1 MTLSGR
7 FFSITFFI
15 IFFMSTQN
23 VTSIAVDKNHYLIS
37 LGLPT
42 DYTSRPL
49 ESVSVNHIFAI
60 DCSGSMYGELGQIR
74 QQIKNKLSMLV
85 KENDTVSIIWFSGRG
100 QCGVI
105 VEGLKIKTNEG
116 LLQLQKAVDRYLQ
129 TVGLT
134 GFVEPLQTAQQVV
147 DRVTADKKITSHSL
161 LFLTDGH
168 DNCSNVDQI
177 INAVKPLGKSLSSAV
192 FVEYGYYCN
201 RNLLTKMAENCGGK
215 LIFSEDF
222 ADFEPNFEEFV
233 TKQQSGAKKKKVV
246 LPSKAK
252 YDVAFTNDDQNGVMT
267 YAVEADNSI
276 LVESDVDEVF
286 YHAEAPIILNITTSE
301 SPYLFGGMVITNITA
316 LQHTTVGLPS
326 LYASLYVLSQRM
338 KSNEVYSTLNF
349 LGDVDFV
356 DSFSNAF
363 GKQNLYAFQ
372 RKALAVAQGEEMP
385 YAKGQQDNYVPA
397 ADAYC
402 LLNLFDD
409 LMADDSNRFLSSH
422 PEFQYKSIGAK
433 KVAATSKDEVNA
445 EAALNLL
452 LEEYGNLTAG
462 EKAVKSDLL
471 QRIGTAA
478 TTLQQVANT
487 EPAKF
492 EQEPSL
498 GTAMTDFVW
507 NENRPNLS
515 IRVRQTGKVI
525 LPQNAFGLTEVASFR
540 YRNYTLIKDGIVNV
554 KKLPVQLSPDTF
566 VKLRAKAPQIL
577 NVQNITA
584 DGGAWVT
591 VLDLTALPIV
601 NRQMVLDVSAK
612 QLAELQFNLTSAKA
626 AQSVFNYFQKEH
638 FPKTSEAFAKEYSE
652 EAAAWLK
659 ELGVTDYNGFAP
671 RTTEEKIGESYMSTE
686 LNVELEGM
694 KSMPAAKATWDKY
707 QAGKALTNREEI
719 MREGL
724 REYSDFINSGFYT
737 GASESAKTGM
747 LKSWLL
753 DKQKQVISKVR
764 EYQNEIAQIK
774 FAIILGQVWFKEFKS
789 LDENRIEIEVNGKPI
804 SCTILLENKEVEI

>member
-1 MTLSGR
+1 LVVAFLVL
-7 FFSITFFI
+7 FFHH
-15 IFFMSTQN
+15 FFMSTQN
-23 VTSIAVDKNHYLIS
+23 VTSIAIDKNHYLIS

-60 DCSGSMYGELGQIR
+60 DCSGSMYGELGKIR

-105 VEGLKIKTNEG
+105 VEGLQIKTNEG

-147 DRVTADKKITSHSL
+147 DRVTKDKQITSHSL

-267 YAVEADNSI
+267 YAVDADNSI
-276 LVESDVDEVF
+276 LIEADVDAVY
-286 YHAEAPIILNITTSE
+286 YHAEEPVILIPFTS
-301 SPYLFGGMVITNITA
+301 PHLFGGTIITSVES
-316 LQHTTVGLPS
+316 LQHTTVSLPS

-356 DSFSNAF
+356 DAFSNAF

-385 YAKGQQDNYVPA
+385 YSKGQLANYVPA

-409 LMADDSNRFLSSH
+409 LMAEEGNLFLSNH
-422 PEFQYKSIGAK
+422 PEFEYKSIGAK
-433 KVAATSKDEVNA
+433 KVAAVSKDEVNA
-445 EAALNLL
+445 EIELNLL
-452 LEEYGNLTAG
+452 LEEYSNLTTADKD
-462 EKAVKSDLL
+462 EKSNLL
-471 QRIGTAA
+471 VRIGDAA
-478 TTLQQVANT
+478 VALQKAGVA

-507 NENRPNLS
+507 NESRPNLS

-525 LPQNAFGLTEVASFR
+525 LPANEYGLTEVPSFR

-554 KKLPVQLSPDTF
+554 KKLPVQLSPQTF
-566 VKLRAKAPQIL
+566 AKIRTNAPQIL
-577 NVQNITA
+577 NIKDEQVS
-584 DGGAWVT
+584 
-591 VLDLTALPIV
+591 VLDLTKLPIV

-638 FPKTSEAFAKEYSE
+638 FPKVSEAFAKEYSE

-659 ELGVTDYNGFAP
+659 EQGVTDYNGFAP

-694 KSMPAAKATWDKY
+694 KSMPAAKGTWDKY

-724 REYSDFINSGFYT
+724 REYSDFINSAFYT
-737 GASESAKTGM
+737 GASDSAKTGM

-753 DKQKQVISKVR
+753 DKQKQVVAKVR

-774 FAIILGQVWFKEFKS
+774 FAIILGQVWFREFKS

-804 SCTILLENKEVEI
+804 SCTILLENKEV

>member
-1 MTLSGR
+1 MTEQQH
-7 FFSITFFI
+7 I
-15 IFFMSTQN
+15 
-23 VTSIAVDKNHYLIS
+23 TSIEMDKSHYLIQ
-37 LGLPT
+37 LGFPSEMT
-42 DYTSRPL
+42 TRTK
-49 ESVSVNHIFAI
+49 ENIATNHIFAI
-60 DCSGSMYGELGQIR
+60 DCSGSMHYELGKIR
-74 QQIKNKLSMLV
+74 QQLKNKLSMLV

-100 QCGVI
+100 QCGTI
-105 VEGLKIKTNEG
+105 VEGLEVKTTAG
-116 LLQLQKAVDRYLQ
+116 LQQLQNAVDRYLQ

-134 GFVEPLQTAQQVV
+134 GFVEPLQTAQDVV
-147 DRVTADKKITSHSL
+147 ERVTKSKNITTHSL
-161 LFLTDGH
+161 LFLTDGY
-168 DNCSNVDQI
+168 DNCSNVEQI
-177 INAVKPLGKSLSSAV
+177 INATKPLGKSLSSVV

-222 ADFEPNFEEFV
+222 DDFEPSFEEFV
-233 TKQQSGAKKKKVV
+233 TKIQNGVNKKTIT

-252 YDVAFTNDDQNGVMT
+252 FDVAFTNDDQNGVMT
-267 YAVEADNSI
+267 YAVDENNSI
-276 LVESDVDEVF
+276 LIESDIDEVF
-286 YHAEAPIILNITTSE
+286 YHAEEPVLLSYDTNLYGGFIIKS
-301 SPYLFGGMVITNITA
+301 VDA
-316 LQHTTVGLPS
+316 LQHTIIALPN

-338 KSNEVYSTLNF
+338 KSNEVYSTLGF
-349 LGDVDFV
+349 IEDVDFI

-372 RKALAVAQGEEMP
+372 RKALQVAQGESLP
-385 YAKGQQDNYVPA
+385 YANGQKNNYVPA

-409 LMADDSNRFLSSH
+409 LMAEEGNLFLSSH

-433 KVAATSKDEVNA
+433 KVGAISKLEENA
-445 EAALNLL
+445 EAELNNLL
-452 LEEYGNLTAG
+452 GQYGNYSPMDKAGRADLLTQIGDAAQKWQAASSAG
-462 EKAVKSDLL
+462 E
-471 QRIGTAA
+471 A
-478 TTLQQVANT
+478 T
-487 EPAKF
+487 F
-492 EQEPSL
+492 EQSPSL
-498 GTAMTDFVW
+498 GTGMSDFVW

-515 IRVRQTGKVI
+515 IRVRQTGKVV
-525 LPQNAFGLTEVASFR
+525 LPKNNFGLTEIPSFR

-554 KKLPVQLSPDTF
+554 KKLPVNLGENTF
-566 VKLRAKAPQIL
+566 NKLRSKGLVSSDALYSKDDVFI
-577 NVQNITA
+577 
-584 DGGAWVT
+584 
-591 VLDLTALPIV
+591 LDLTKVPIV

-612 QLAELQFNLTSAKA
+612 ELAELQFKLTSAKA
-626 AQSVFNYFQKEH
+626 AQSVFNFFQKEN

-659 ELGVTDYNGFAP
+659 EQGVTDYNGFAP

-724 REYSDFINSGFYT
+724 RDYSDFINSSFYT
-737 GASESAKTGM
+737 GAGEVAKTTM

-753 DKQKQVISKVR
+753 DKQKQVVGKVR
-764 EYQNEIAQIK
+764 EFQNEIAQIK
-774 FAIILGQVWFKEFKS
+774 FAVILGQVWFREFKS